1 MSKLN
6 SFEYKGMIFHNV
18 KDNIFQ
24 TDRFGDKLIY
34 KFENGKYHLVNYPR
48 TKDSWA
54 SDFTEECPF
63 KRLGL
68 LSSPSV

>member
-34 KFENGKYHLVNYPR
+34 KFENGKYHLV
-48 TKDSWA
+48 KDERLSA
-54 SDFTEECPF
+54 VITSDE
-63 KRLGL
+63 
-68 LSSPSV
+68 LSKNPNSLCNNDYWWK